1 MLCRSQCLAVLA
13 VAMLRQEFAYRSPR
27 SCCDQRA
34 TGGVSEHCTQFLKLP
49 VPIGSGADGM
59 SGEEDDGDG
68 VVLLVVEVKESSKGN
83 SGIEEAWR
91 KREGKC
97 FRSGPN
103 NSGRRLSNIKQQYTF
118 HIAFSGFTLGTS

>member
-1 MLCRSQCLAVLA
+1 VVLA
-13 VAMLRQEFAYRSPR
+13 GAMLRQEFAYRSPR

-103 NSGRRLSNIKQQYTF
+103 SSRRLSNIKKQYTF
-118 HIAFSGFTLGTS
+118 HTAFSGFTSGTN